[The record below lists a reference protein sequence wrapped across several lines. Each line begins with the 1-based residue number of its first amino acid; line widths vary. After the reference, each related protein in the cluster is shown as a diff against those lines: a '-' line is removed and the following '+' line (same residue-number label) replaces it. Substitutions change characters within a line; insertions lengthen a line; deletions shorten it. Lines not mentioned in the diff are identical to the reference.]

1 MFEIVSLFGLMV
13 SALLIVN
20 TTPENKLGVY
30 LSLFFLSVSIFSLT
44 RNFVFYTN
52 HPYILYYFVPGALP
66 MFNLSAPL
74 LYLYIK
80 KSMLPNEPE
89 QMTKQEYWHLLP
101 FAISILNIMPHVLL
115 SSDLKI
121 EFIRAI
127 IQNPFKMMQLKTL
140 LFPIEYNIFL
150 RPLIGFIYS
159 IAAFRIFMNHRA
171 SYLSNEKTSNAS
183 NLNWFLLLIL
193 CAGLNFLSSFL
204 IGLFA
209 QHGAYRVNDVA
220 EVKLFMLVPTLFL
233 IVMNTSIFFFPRILY
248 NGYKRRAV
256 KREYAPEKLVFN
268 DYANAPLR
276 TMQPDAAD
284 AETSNVL
291 ISRKL
296 SEYFQNKPFLQP
308 GFTLS
313 VITQD
318 TNIPYHQLT
327 SYYNNYLGINF
338 NDWKNNARI
347 EYAMELIND
356 GRAKNLTLESIAYT
370 CGFLSRSNF
379 VNSFRKK
386 TGKTPSEYLK
396 SVAKQQHAHED
407 SGLVIKLG
415 FS

>member
-20 TTPENKLGVY
+20 TSPENKLSIY
-30 LSLFFLSVSIFSLT
+30 LSLFFLTVSIFSLT

-52 HPYILYYFVPGALP
+52 HPYILYYFVPGGLP
-66 MFNLSAPL
+66 LFNLSAPL

-80 KSMLPNEPE
+80 KSMLPDQPE
-89 QMTKQEYWHLLP
+89 NLTKSEYWHLLP
-101 FAISILNIMPHVLL
+101 FAIALLNIMPHVFL
-115 SSDLKI
+115 SSDVKI

-127 IQNPFKMMQLKTL
+127 IQNPFKMLQLKTL

-150 RPLIGFIYS
+150 RPFIGFIYS
-159 IAAFRIFMNHRA
+159 VAAFRIFMSQRVNFLNHER
-171 SYLSNEKTSNAS
+171 NTVPS
-183 NLNWFLLLIL
+183 NLNWYLLLIV
-193 CAGLNFLSSFL
+193 CAGLNFLTSFL

-209 QHGAYRVNDVA
+209 QHGAYRVTDVN
-220 EVKLFMLVPTLFL
+220 EVKLFMLIPTLFL
-233 IVMNTSIFFFPRILY
+233 IVMNSAIFFFPRILY
-248 NGYKRRAV
+248 SVYK
-256 KREYAPEKLVFN
+256 KKPIKKEYSPEKLEFSDQISSSV
-268 DYANAPLR
+268 R
-276 TMQPDAAD
+276 TMVPDTMD
-284 AETSNVL
+284 SQSTHVL

-296 SEYFQNKPFLQP
+296 ADYFQNKPFLQP

-327 SYYNNYLGINF
+327 TYYNNYLGINF

-347 EYAMELIND
+347 DYAMELIND

-386 TGKTPSEYLK
+386 TGMTPSEYLK
-396 SVAKQQHAHED
+396 SVSHQHQSHED

>member
-89 QMTKQEYWHLLP
+89 QMTRQEYWHLLP

-284 AETSNVL
+284 VETSNVL

>member
-20 TTPENKLGVY
+20 TTTENKLSIY
-30 LSLFFLSVSIFSLT
+30 LSLFFLTVSVFSLT
-44 RNFVFYTN
+44 RNFIFYTN

-66 MFNLSAPL
+66 LFNLSAPL

-80 KSMLPNEPE
+80 KSLLPNQPE
-89 QMTKQEYWHLLP
+89 NLTKKEYWHLLP
-101 FAISILNIMPHVLL
+101 FAISLVNIMPHVFL
-115 SSDLKI
+115 SADVKI

-127 IQNPFKMMQLKTL
+127 IQNPFKMMQMKTL
-140 LFPIEYNIFL
+140 LFPIEYNIFF

-159 IAAFRIFMNHRA
+159 VAAFRIFMNQRVQF
-171 SYLSNEKTSNAS
+171 LSNEKNSIPS
-183 NLNWFLLLIL
+183 NLNWYLILIL
-193 CAGLNFLSSFL
+193 CSGLNFFTSFL

-209 QHGAYRVNDVA
+209 QHGAYRVTDVN
-220 EVKLFMLVPTLFL
+220 EVKMFMLLPTLFL
-233 IVMNTSIFFFPRILY
+233 VIMNSAIFFFPRILY
-248 NGYKRRAV
+248 SVYK
-256 KREYAPEKLVFN
+256 KRPIKKEYSPEKLVFSDHLN
-268 DYANAPLR
+268 DSVRSLV
-276 TMQPDAAD
+276 PDSMD
-284 AETSNVL
+284 LESTNVL

-296 SEYFQNKPFLQP
+296 ADYFKSKPYLQP

-313 VITQD
+313 IITQD

-347 EYAMELIND
+347 DYAMELIND

-386 TGKTPSEYLK
+386 TGLTPSEYLK
-396 SVAKQQHAHED
+396 SVQQPHED
-407 SGLVIKLG
+407 SSLVIKLG

>member
-20 TTPENKLGVY
+20 TTTENKLSIY
-30 LSLFFLSVSIFSLT
+30 LSLFFLTVSVFSLT
-44 RNFVFYTN
+44 RNFIFYTN

-66 MFNLSAPL
+66 LFNLSAPL

-80 KSMLPNEPE
+80 KSLLPNQPE
-89 QMTKQEYWHLLP
+89 NLTKKEYWHLLP
-101 FAISILNIMPHVLL
+101 FAISLVNIMPHVFL
-115 SSDLKI
+115 SADVKI

-127 IQNPFKMMQLKTL
+127 IQNPFKMMQMKTL
-140 LFPIEYNIFL
+140 LFPIEYNIFF

-159 IAAFRIFMNHRA
+159 VAAFRIFMNRRVQF
-171 SYLSNEKTSNAS
+171 LSNEKNSIPS
-183 NLNWFLLLIL
+183 NLNWYLILIL
-193 CAGLNFLSSFL
+193 CSGLNFFTSFL

-209 QHGAYRVNDVA
+209 QHGAYRVTDVN
-220 EVKLFMLVPTLFL
+220 EVKMFMLLPTLFL
-233 IVMNTSIFFFPRILY
+233 VIMNSAIFFFPRILY
-248 NGYKRRAV
+248 SVYK
-256 KREYAPEKLVFN
+256 KRPIKKEYSPEKLVFSDHLN
-268 DYANAPLR
+268 DSVRSLV
-276 TMQPDAAD
+276 PDSMD
-284 AETSNVL
+284 LESTNVL

-296 SEYFQNKPFLQP
+296 ADYFKSKPYLQP

-313 VITQD
+313 IITQD

-347 EYAMELIND
+347 DYAMELIND

-386 TGKTPSEYLK
+386 TGLTPSEYLK
-396 SVAKQQHAHED
+396 SVQQPHED
-407 SGLVIKLG
+407 SSLVIKLG